1 MIEAYQIGVALTLET
16 NAGGVLPKV
25 LETFEKLDK
34 VVKDTA
40 SDIAAVGV
48 AAAIGGQGLERT
60 PPPPSGERTK
70 TPPAV
75 RPRVPQNFGKNPV
88 PNPLRVENRI
98 GGSPKNCRLNANL
111 LLVKDWRPTI
121 SNRCSG

>member
-60 PPPPSGERTK
+60 PPPPPSGGAHENTSCCPPPRATK
-70 TPPAV
+70 FWKKSCAEPVTCGEPHRRQPQKLPAQCKSV
-75 RPRVPQNFGKNPV
+75 
-88 PNPLRVENRI
+88 
-98 GGSPKNCRLNANL
+98 
-111 LLVKDWRPTI
+111 I
-121 SNRCSG
+121 S